1 MSIEITKVYKEHFP
15 ALRFIGTCYT
25 NEDRDSAGGF
35 GKQWDEWMNNDRFSK
50 LKAAILSAP
59 FDESPIGLMTMHGDM
74 TGFTYWTGLFF
85 PADAAVPEGYAS
97 IDLPESNIGVG
108 WVCGKEENG
117 EIYGDAHGEVC
128 KKLDEDGFNS
138 FRNDITGENTY
149 CFFERYHSLRF
160 TQKDANGNVTLDYG
174 NYIL

>member
-1 MSIEITKVYKEHFP
+1 
-15 ALRFIGTCYT
+15 
-25 NEDRDSAGGF
+25 
-35 GKQWDEWMNNDRFSK
+35 
-50 LKAAILSAP
+50 
-59 FDESPIGLMTMHGDM
+59 M
-74 TGFTYWTGLFF
+74 TGFTYWIGLFF

-149 CFFERYHSLRF
+149 FFFERYHSLRF